1 MNMCRPASG
10 GLQMMAPSLPR
21 LPMCPTSSESLSV
34 WWYRGR
40 TEDLL
45 YPALSCA
52 LGELNQAEQPE
63 ERVGNR

>member
-1 MNMCRPASG
+1 
-10 GLQMMAPSLPR
+10 MMAPSLPR